1 MLMTLSISMQ
11 IRRKAAIRFK
21 TLSEGPDLLDLGLN
35 LDLLTVPLSY

>member
-21 TLSEGPDLLDLGLN
+21 ALSEGPALLALGLD